1 MNSSS
6 KQMTQ
11 KSVSTYQAFAL
22 ITSAMIGVGVLSMP
36 QSVAKDAGP
45 DGVWIFPMGGL
56 LVALGTFFVTKLGLR
71 FPDQHFVQY
80 IPRILGS
87 KRAPWLG
94 KIMSAPLIVISVL
107 LWLLTSALVSRLFG
121 EGLVATVLQRTP
133 LQIIIF
139 TMIAVGAV
147 VAAQRTEVIAR
158 FNEFLL
164 PFLFVPFVLNFFAW
178 LQRGE
183 LENLL
188 PLFQVGPQQLLRG
201 LLTSFFAFAG
211 FELVLNYMPDYQQ
224 PQKAMIGHMT
234 GIAVVTVLYWTTF
247 MASLAT
253 FGPFELVRMTWPTYE
268 LIKVASIPGNILE
281 RLESAII
288 TVWMVAV
295 FTTLIINL
303 NTAINTT
310 MVAFRWPDRYRKWIA
325 LGCLPVLYVIA
336 VWPPD
341 MKTAFLIR
349 DWIGIVLVG
358 YAVLVSAF
366 LLIIAVI
373 RKIKGGTEDVASS

>member
-1 MNSSS
+1 
-6 KQMTQ
+6 MTQ
-11 KSVSTYQAFAL
+11 KTVSTYQAFAL
-22 ITSAMIGVGVLSMP
+22 ITSAMIGIGVLSMP
-36 QSVAKDAGP
+36 QAVAKDAGP
-45 DGVWIFPMGGL
+45 DGMWIFPLGGL
-56 LVALGTFFVTKLGLR
+56 LVALGTFFVTKLGQR
-71 FPDQHFVQY
+71 FPDLHFVQY

-94 KIMSAPLIVISVL
+94 KIMAAPLIVISL
-107 LWLLTSALVSRLFG
+107 FLWLLSSALVSRLFG
-121 EGLVATVLQRTP
+121 EGLVSTVLQRTP
-133 LQIIIF
+133 LQFIIF
-139 TMIAVGAV
+139 TMIAVGTV

-164 PFLFVPFVLNFFAW
+164 PFLFIPFVLNLITW

-188 PLFQVGPQQLLRG
+188 PLFQVEPKQLLRG
-201 LLTSFFAFAG
+201 LLTSFFSFAG
-211 FELVLNYMPDYQQ
+211 FELVINYMPNYQR

-253 FGPFELVRMTWPTYE
+253 FGPFELVRMAWPTYE

-303 NTAINTT
+303 NTVINAT

-325 LGCLPVLYVIA
+325 LGCVPVLYVIA

-341 MKTAFLIR
+341 MKTAFLVR
-349 DWIGIVLVG
+349 DWIGIVLIG

-366 LLIIAVI
+366 LLIIAGI